1 MAIPLIIGGGM
12 LVAGLYGAAKGVS
25 GAIDHSNAKDMNN
38 DASYMVS
45 RAQSSL
51 EEERETTNAKLEDY
65 GNRKLRA
72 FNGVIADF
80 IETYGRLENVEL
92 SDSPELDKLMQGQDG
107 LTAIQ
112 ELQHDYQ
119 MLQSAGLGLGAGF
132 GSGAALAF
140 GAYSGTMALATA
152 STGTAI
158 ASLSGVAATNATLAW
173 LGGGALSAG
182 GLGMAG
188 GTMVLGSIV
197 AGPALAIFGH
207 IVGNRGEE
215 ALHNAKTNLEKA
227 KSVRDECANA
237 VAKLE
242 AIGEVVALANHTL
255 MTASARVRGSV
266 KKLKLVIEQEGTD
279 FQQLTEDSQ
288 AVVFRTVKCAQLIKA
303 MIDTAILD
311 KDGNLVL
318 ATKKRVQEIQKAVNG
333 EAQGTAEVIDEAAAR
348 AQAMSLMPPNSNWA
362 SYKTPSTELAKV
374 IGASPMAHLEVVARV
389 VAYIVKHRLQDSVN
403 EGRINADANL
413 LPVFGGKK
421 QVTMNE
427 MAGLLTKHLS

>member
-25 GAIDHSNAKDMNN
+25 GAIDHSNAKELNS
-38 DASYMVS
+38 DASSMVR

-51 EEERETTNAKLEDY
+51 EEERKTTNAQLEDY

-80 IETYGRLENVEL
+80 IETFGRLKNVEL
-92 SDSPELDKLMQGQDG
+92 IDSPELDKLLEGQDG

-207 IVGNRGEE
+207 IVGNKGEE
-215 ALHNAKTNLEKA
+215 ALNNAKTNLEKA
-227 KSVRDECANA
+227 KSVRDECATA

-242 AIGEVVALANHTL
+242 AIGEVVGLANHTL
-255 MTASARVRGSV
+255 MTTSAKLRGSV

-288 AVVFRTVKCAQLIKA
+288 DVVFRTVKCAQLIKA
-303 MIDTAILD
+303 MIDTPILD

-318 ATKKRVQEIQKAVNG
+318 ATKKRVQEIQEAVKG
-333 EAQGTAEVIDEAAAR
+333 GVAAEITDEAAAR
-348 AQAMSLMPPNSNWA
+348 AQATSLMPPDSNWA
-362 SYKTPSTELAKV
+362 SYKTPSAELAKV
-374 IGASPMAHLEVVARV
+374 VGASPLAYVEAVKRV
-389 VAYIVKHRLQDSVN
+389 WEYIKKHDLQDETN
-403 EGRINADANL
+403 KRNINADANL

-421 QVTMNE
+421 QVSMFE
-427 MAGLLTKHLS
+427 MAGLLSTHLS